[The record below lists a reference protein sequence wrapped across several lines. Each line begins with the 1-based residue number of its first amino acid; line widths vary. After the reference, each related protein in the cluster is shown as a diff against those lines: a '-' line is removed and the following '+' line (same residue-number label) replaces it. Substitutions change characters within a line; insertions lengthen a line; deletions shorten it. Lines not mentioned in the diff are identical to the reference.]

1 MTTGLTTDQILR
13 KMVEKLH
20 EGMDRFEA
28 RARGDRFTNYES
40 IVEKHRGAVNEVFYG
55 KDTGGINQRGARFRA
70 EGKLR

>member
-28 RARGDRFTNYES
+28 RTRGDRFTNYES
-40 IVEKHRGAVNEVFYG
+40 IIEKHREAVNETMFGV
-55 KDTGGINQRGARFRA
+55 INQRGARFRA
-70 EGKLR
+70 EGKMK